1 MTPQW
6 PERGFLDQSW
16 KWKNRYVR
24 YRALDGLDVSI
35 DGLDI
40 PLFFILDIFA
50 ESILAF
56 VEIVTQL
63 SFKRL
68 LSIKRSLLI
77 S

>member
-16 KWKNRYVR
+16 NWKNRNVR
-24 YRALDGLDVSI
+24 YGALHGLDVSI

-50 ESILAF
+50 
-56 VEIVTQL
+56 
-63 SFKRL
+63 
-68 LSIKRSLLI
+68 
-77 S
+77 